1 MKLNIL
7 RPERRRRRWPR
18 LVLIAVVA
26 SSAVA
31 AGGVYATTLLSG
43 GGTQPQDVLPA
54 GALGYVRVDFDPAA
68 NQKLAFLRVADKF
81 GMPKRQG
88 GDPRAVL
95 LKALGADARGVDFDR
110 DVMPWL
116 GDRMGM
122 ALLPPNGT
130 AEPSRILAIQV
141 TDEAAARTGIGKV
154 GKPWA
159 KGIAFLDDYAIVAE
173 TQWQAEEAVAQ
184 AEKRPLAE
192 DDAFEAD
199 MAALGEPGVL
209 SFWGYVGKLVRSVAR
224 PATSGA
230 GAAYAV
236 QAFGD
241 SRVAGALRFT
251 GDHAE
256 ITGITRGIPGSPMR
270 AGPVHIEELPA
281 STALAVSFSGLDE
294 VVTRVWPDARAL
306 LRRQAPASPD
316 RRLVAEL
323 RRYGIDLPDDL
334 VALVGGNLTFA
345 MEYDRRGRA
354 RIGIVKRSYSPKA
367 EEVRL
372 QLRLLYADR
381 GIPFGSGHV
390 EDGIILASSQEYSN
404 KLGQRRGLAE
414 DPAFQ
419 EALPDLATA
428 TYACYLDLDRLEK
441 RYLPYIDQ
449 GIRRDMA
456 RFRAIGLSGRTGEH
470 GGTFTVRLLL
480 N

>member
-1 MKLNIL
+1 MEPDIQ

-18 LVLIAVVA
+18 FVLIAVVA
-26 SSAVA
+26 SAAVA
-31 AGGVYATTLLSG
+31 AGVYATALLSG
-43 GGTQPQDVLPA
+43 AGTQPQDVLPA

-68 NQKLAFLRVADKF
+68 SQKMAFLRVAGKF
-81 GMPKRQG
+81 AAAKRQG
-88 GDPRAVL
+88 GDPRAAL

-122 ALLPPNGT
+122 ALLPSNGT
-130 AEPSRILAIQV
+130 TEPSRVLAIQV

-173 TQWQAEEAVAQ
+173 TQPQAEAAVAQ
-184 AEKRPLAE
+184 ARKRPLTE
-192 DDAFEAD
+192 DDAFKAD

-209 SFWGYVGKLVRSVAR
+209 SFWGYAGKLMRSVAE

-236 QAFGD
+236 KAFDD

-256 ITGITRGIPGSPMR
+256 ITGLTRGIPGSPMR
-270 AGPVHIEELPA
+270 PGPVHIEELPA

-294 VVTRVWPDARAL
+294 VVTGAWPDARAVL
-306 LRRQAPASPD
+306 DRQDPAGPD

-345 MEYDRRGRA
+345 MEYDRRGGVRA
-354 RIGIVKRSYSPKA
+354 GIVKRSYSPKA

-372 QLRLLYADR
+372 ELRRLYADR

-390 EDGIILASSQEYSN
+390 DDGIVLASSQEYSN
-404 KLGQRRGLAE
+404 KLGQRRGLAK

-419 EALPDLATA
+419 EALPGLATA

-441 RYLPYIDQ
+441 RYLPYVDQ
-449 GIRRDMA
+449 SIRRDVA
-456 RFRAIGLSGRTGEH
+456 RFRAIGLSGRTGEQ